1 MNRRRRPV
9 LLLTALLATAIPQGS
24 ASASCVSTLPT
35 PSDKRLAGISCTGVR
50 PGMVMLIPSK
60 KYGEYACGAGFAF
73 ADNAGGKYLAFPGH
87 CFLDYD
93 CLEDTVY
100 ETLPPP
106 LDKLVPRVPTCIILE
121 GSDEE
126 PFYKGNG
133 PIVRDTNGARIGR
146 ISYAV
151 FKDNVDFALVKL
163 DPKVRL
169 DPSLPMY
176 GGPTAPGQ
184 PLVAEEVY
192 VVSPGDR
199 PAPNARSGVFW
210 GSNEGGYVVTEGVLS
225 RAPGSPVM
233 MTNGG
238 AVGMFTG
245 FLSVTGYETQGNGP
259 GLARATGRTRLRY
272 SLLTAPLK

>member
-1 MNRRRRPV
+1 MNRRRRPI
-9 LLLTALLATAIPQGS
+9 LLLSALLATAIPQGS

-35 PSDKRLAGISCTGVR
+35 PSDKRLAGIRCTGVR
-50 PGMVMLIPSK
+50 PGMTLLIPSK
-60 KYGEYACGAGFAF
+60 KYGEYACVAGFAF
-73 ADNAGGKYLAFPGH
+73 ADQAGGKYLTFPGH
-87 CFLDYD
+87 CFLDFD

-133 PIVRDTNGARIGR
+133 PIVRDADGVRIGR
-146 ISYAV
+146 ISYAI
-151 FKDNVDFALVKL
+151 FKDEVDFALVKL
-163 DPKVRL
+163 DPKVKL
-169 DPSLPMY
+169 DPSLPLY
-176 GGPTAPGQ
+176 GGPTRVGQ
-184 PLVAEEVY
+184 PRTPEEVY

-199 PAPNARSGVFW
+199 AAPNARAGVFI
-210 GSNEGGYVVTEGVLS
+210 GSTEYGYVMTEGMMS

-233 MTNGG
+233 AATGG
-238 AVGMFTG
+238 ALGIFTG
-245 FLSVTGYETQGNGP
+245 FLSLTGYETQMIGP
-259 GLARATGRTRLRY
+259 GLARATGRTRLKF